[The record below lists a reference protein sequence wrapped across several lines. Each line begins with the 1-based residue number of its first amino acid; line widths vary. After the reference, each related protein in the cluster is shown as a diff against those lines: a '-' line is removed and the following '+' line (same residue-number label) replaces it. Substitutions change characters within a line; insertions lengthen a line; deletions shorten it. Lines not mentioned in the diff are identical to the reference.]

1 MFSLNSRIFLSLP
14 NAVVEKV
21 LVVLGSLLLSIWLM
35 RETIALRNILLV
47 TCTFL
52 SFFYLVKNFDELFVR
67 IKIPLKNWVPII
79 LVGLLFVW
87 VVIHLT
93 FFSYEPALQVKELSS
108 TWMRSFM
115 ACIIGFTVGLII
127 NKNPKRYNW
136 VMLALISGFLILFY
150 QYVGL
155 VWQSGKLFQQMWWIS
170 IYWGKI
176 NEVLLG
182 TLFIAGSLAFYEN
195 SYSIKNISNSTGV
208 LGWKIFT
215 KSALYLLGILLILH
229 CFVFEID
236 TRNGIGIS
244 AILLLIFF
252 LRFLFVVLTRGAHG
266 RSHANWQF
274 ATVLVFLLTMTGFF
288 AYQQAQKNM
297 GWKTALEDMQIS
309 MQVDKHT
316 NWQITPGAPIYSPTG
331 RPIPINTYERTAWMV
346 VAAQAIHQHPWG
358 YGLLHNAFG
367 RTIKLDIPSSDLTS
381 SHNGWLD
388 FSLSFGVIG
397 LALLLG
403 SLLWTLGLSFASNRA
418 MGLTVF
424 WSSISLLLCYTLGE
438 LMVYHGVE
446 FLIFWLSL
454 LPTLLFK
461 RLSKTNTV
469 VH

>member
-1 MFSLNSRIFLSLP
+1 
-14 NAVVEKV
+14 
-21 LVVLGSLLLSIWLM
+21 
-35 RETIALRNILLV
+35 
-47 TCTFL
+47 
-52 SFFYLVKNFDELFVR
+52 
-67 IKIPLKNWVPII
+67 
-79 LVGLLFVW
+79 
-87 VVIHLT
+87 
-93 FFSYEPALQVKELSS
+93 
-108 TWMRSFM
+108 
-115 ACIIGFTVGLII
+115 
-127 NKNPKRYNW
+127 
-136 VMLALISGFLILFY
+136 MLALISGFLFLFY

-195 SYSIKNISNSTGV
+195 SFSMKGISNSAGA
-208 LGWKIFT
+208 LGWKTLT
-215 KSALYLLGILLILH
+215 KSALYLLGILLTLH

-244 AILLLIFF
+244 VILLLIFF
-252 LRFLFVVLTRGAHG
+252 LRFLLGVLLRGAHG

-274 ATVLVFLLTMTGFF
+274 TAVLVLLLSIMGFF

-297 GWKTALEDMQIS
+297 GWKYALEDMQIS
-309 MQVDKHT
+309 MQVDKHA
-316 NWQITPGAPIYSPTG
+316 NWHTAPAAQVFTPSG
-331 RPIPINTYERTAWMV
+331 RPVPMNTYERTAWMV
-346 VAAQAIHQHPWG
+346 VAGQAISRHPWG

-388 FSLSFGVIG
+388 FSLSFGLIG
-397 LALLLG
+397 LGLLLG

-418 MGLTVF
+418 MGITVF
-424 WSSISLLLCYTLGE
+424 WSSINLLLCYTLGE

-454 LPTLLFK
+454 LPTLLFEE
-461 RLSKTNTV
+461 LSKTNTV